1 MASSMKDLFGFIAKD
16 DSLRT
21 EGQILRLSLGLI
33 EVKPQVRKHF
43 DEEELKALAESI
55 KAVGLQEP
63 LTVMEED
70 PHSHKYTL
78 VNGERRY
85 RALKLI
91 YGDDFQNTMV
101 ECYVR
106 AKPVEENH
114 KKLLQIVDNEVRS
127 GLTVSE
133 LVSTIRYLERNGIK
147 RKEIAKALGGV
158 TSAKMT
164 KLYALADYDCPA
176 FLEPLMSMTTSYQ
189 NLYLLR
195 NLAKKYPDEVKNF
208 CIECVEEGVFSE
220 TQMNTLRAK
229 IKEIE
234 SPDINSEKSVD
245 PDHTSDTNKDKEES
259 SSPVKENEPTVPKEA
274 SEADS
279 QEAKSVQNPWKASQT
294 TSGEKTVASEQENS
308 SDPEES
314 EGTLEDSEKRQ
325 GYSETNERDDYDDPS
340 VFDEGDETAETHL
353 PRGES
358 TSKPEKQETK
368 PPKKL
373 CGIRTILAF
382 DQAANKLIC
391 VLDDY
396 TQVEVSPSQLKVKL

>member
-91 YGDDFQNTMV
+91 YGEDFQNTMV

-220 TQMNTLRAK
+220 TQMNALRAK

-234 SPDINSEKSVD
+234 SPDFTAEKSVD
-245 PDHTSDTNKDKEES
+245 PDRTSDTTKEES
-259 SSPVKENEPTVPKEA
+259 SSVVKENDPTAPKET
-274 SEADS
+274 SEADT
-279 QEAKSVQNPWKASQT
+279 QETKSVQNPWKASQT
-294 TSGEKTVASEQENS
+294 ISGEKTVAVEQENS
-308 SDPEES
+308 GDPEES
-314 EGTLEDSEKRQ
+314 EGFREDGEERQ
-325 GYSETNERDDYDDPS
+325 GYSEINERDDYDDPS
-340 VFDEGDETAETHL
+340 VNDEGNETAETRL

-373 CGIRTILAF
+373 CGVRTILAF
-382 DQAANKLIC
+382 DQAANQLIC

-396 TQVEVSPSQLKVKL
+396 TQVEVSPSQLKVKI

>member
-33 EVKPQVRKHF
+33 EVKPQVRKHS

-91 YGDDFQNTMV
+91 YGEDFQNTMV

-220 TQMNTLRAK
+220 TQMNALRAK

-234 SPDINSEKSVD
+234 SPDFTAEKSVD
-245 PDHTSDTNKDKEES
+245 PDRTSDTSKEES
-259 SSPVKENEPTVPKEA
+259 SSVVKENDPTAPKET
-274 SEADS
+274 SEADT
-279 QEAKSVQNPWKASQT
+279 QETKSVQNPWKASQT
-294 TSGEKTVASEQENS
+294 ISGEKTVAVEQENS
-308 SDPEES
+308 GDPEES
-314 EGTLEDSEKRQ
+314 EGFREDGEERQ
-325 GYSETNERDDYDDPS
+325 GYSEINERDDYDDPS
-340 VFDEGDETAETHL
+340 VNDEGNETAETRL

-373 CGIRTILAF
+373 CGVRTILAF
-382 DQAANKLIC
+382 DQAANQLIC

-396 TQVEVSPSQLKVKL
+396 TQVEVSPSQLKVKI

>member
-1 MASSMKDLFGFIAKD
+1 MKDLFGFIAKD

-21 EGQILRLSLGLI
+21 EGQILRLNLGLI

-78 VNGERRY
+78 VNGERRF

-127 GLTVSE
+127 GLMVSE

-208 CIECVEEGVFSE
+208 CIGCVEEGVFSE
-220 TQMNTLRAK
+220 TQMNALRAK

-234 SPDINSEKSVD
+234 SPNITAEKSVN
-245 PDHTSDTNKDKEES
+245 PDRTSDTSKEES
-259 SSPVKENEPTVPKEA
+259 SSVVKENDPTSPKET

-279 QEAKSVQNPWKASQT
+279 QETKSVQNPWKASQT
-294 TSGEKTVASEQENS
+294 ISGEKAVAIEQENS

-314 EGTLEDSEKRQ
+314 EGSLEDSEKRQ

>member
-91 YGDDFQNTMV
+91 YGEDFQNTMV

-220 TQMNTLRAK
+220 TQMNALRAK

-234 SPDINSEKSVD
+234 SPDFTAEKSVD
-245 PDHTSDTNKDKEES
+245 PDRTSDTSKEES
-259 SSPVKENEPTVPKEA
+259 SSVVKENDPTAPKET
-274 SEADS
+274 SEADT
-279 QEAKSVQNPWKASQT
+279 QETKSVQNPWKASQT
-294 TSGEKTVASEQENS
+294 ISGEKTVAVEQENS
-308 SDPEES
+308 GDPEES
-314 EGTLEDSEKRQ
+314 EGFREDGEERQ
-325 GYSETNERDDYDDPS
+325 GYSEINERDDYDDPS
-340 VFDEGDETAETHL
+340 VNDEGNETAETRL
-353 PRGES
+353 PRGER

-373 CGIRTILAF
+373 CGVRTILAF
-382 DQAANKLIC
+382 DQAANQLIC

-396 TQVEVSPSQLKVKL
+396 TQVEVSPSQLKVKI

>member
-43 DEEELKALAESI
+43 DVEELKALAESI

-220 TQMNTLRAK
+220 TQMNALRAK

-259 SSPVKENEPTVPKEA
+259 SSPVKENESTVPKEA

-294 TSGEKTVASEQENS
+294 ISGEQLVASEQENS

-314 EGTLEDSEKRQ
+314 EGLREDGEERQ
-325 GYSETNERDDYDDPS
+325 GYSETNGRDDYEEPS
-340 VFDEGDETAETHL
+340 VNDEEDETRETRL

-373 CGIRTILAF
+373 CGVRTILAF

-396 TQVEVSPSQLKVKL
+396 TQVEVSPGQLKVKI

>member
-127 GLTVSE
+127 GLMVSE

-208 CIECVEEGVFSE
+208 CIECVEDGVFSE
-220 TQMNTLRAK
+220 TQMNALRAK

-234 SPDINSEKSVD
+234 SPDIIAEKSVN
-245 PDHTSDTNKDKEES
+245 PDRTSDTSKEES
-259 SSPVKENEPTVPKEA
+259 SSVEKENDPTSPKET
-274 SEADS
+274 SEVVS
-279 QEAKSVQNPWKASQT
+279 QEAVQNSWKASQT
-294 TSGEKTVASEQENS
+294 ISLEETVASDQGYS
-308 SDPEES
+308 GDPEES
-314 EGTLEDSEKRQ
+314 DGLSEDGEERQ
-325 GYSETNERDDYDDPS
+325 GYSETNERDDYEDHS
-340 VFDEGDETAETHL
+340 VNDEEDETAETHL

-368 PPKKL
+368 PSKKL
-373 CGIRTILAF
+373 CGVRTILAF

-396 TQVEVSPSQLKVKL
+396 TQVEVSPGQLKVKI

>member
-70 PHSHKYTL
+70 PNSHKYTL

-220 TQMNTLRAK
+220 TQMNALRAK

-234 SPDINSEKSVD
+234 SPDFTAEKSVD
-245 PDHTSDTNKDKEES
+245 PDRTSDTSKEES
-259 SSPVKENEPTVPKEA
+259 SSVVKENDPTAPKET
-274 SEADS
+274 SEADT
-279 QEAKSVQNPWKASQT
+279 QETKSVQNPWKASQT
-294 TSGEKTVASEQENS
+294 ISGEKTVAVEQENS
-308 SDPEES
+308 GDPEES
-314 EGTLEDSEKRQ
+314 EGFREDGEERQ
-325 GYSETNERDDYDDPS
+325 GYSEINERDDYDDPS
-340 VFDEGDETAETHL
+340 VNDEGNETAETRL

-373 CGIRTILAF
+373 CGVRTILAF
-382 DQAANKLIC
+382 DQAANQLIC

-396 TQVEVSPSQLKVKL
+396 TQVEVSPSQLKVKI

>member
-91 YGDDFQNTMV
+91 YGEDFQNTMV

-220 TQMNTLRAK
+220 TQMNALRAK

-234 SPDINSEKSVD
+234 SPDFTAEKSVD
-245 PDHTSDTNKDKEES
+245 PDRTSDTSKEES
-259 SSPVKENEPTVPKEA
+259 SSVVKENDPTAPKET
-274 SEADS
+274 SEADT
-279 QEAKSVQNPWKASQT
+279 QETKSVQNPWKASQT
-294 TSGEKTVASEQENS
+294 ISGEKTVAVEQENS
-308 SDPEES
+308 GDPEES
-314 EGTLEDSEKRQ
+314 EGFREDGEERQ
-325 GYSETNERDDYDDPS
+325 GYSEINERDDYDDPS
-340 VFDEGDETAETHL
+340 VNDEGNETAETRL

-358 TSKPEKQETK
+358 TSKPEKQETE

-373 CGIRTILAF
+373 CGVRTILAF
-382 DQAANKLIC
+382 DQAANQLIC

-396 TQVEVSPSQLKVKL
+396 TQVEVSPSQLKVKI

>member
-133 LVSTIRYLERNGIK
+133 LVSTIRYLE
-147 RKEIAKALGGV
+147 IAKALGGV

-220 TQMNTLRAK
+220 TQMNALRAK

-234 SPDINSEKSVD
+234 SPDITAEKSVD
-245 PDHTSDTNKDKEES
+245 PDRTSNTNKDKEES
-259 SSPVKENEPTVPKEA
+259 SSPVKENEPTAPKET
-274 SEADS
+274 SEADT
-279 QEAKSVQNPWKASQT
+279 QETQSVQNPWKASQT
-294 TSGEKTVASEQENS
+294 ISGEKAVVVEQENS
-308 SDPEES
+308 RDPEES
-314 EGTLEDSEKRQ
+314 EGFREDDEERQ
-325 GYSETNERDDYDDPS
+325 GNSETNERDDYDDPS
-340 VFDEGDETAETHL
+340 VYDEEDETAETHL
-353 PRGES
+353 PRDES

-368 PPKKL
+368 PSKKL
-373 CGIRTILAF
+373 CGVRTILAF

-396 TQVEVSPSQLKVKL
+396 TQVEVSPGQLKVKI

>member
-294 TSGEKTVASEQENS
+294 TPGEKTVASEQENS

-314 EGTLEDSEKRQ
+314 EGSLEDSEKRQ

-340 VFDEGDETAETHL
+340 VNDEGNETAETRL

-373 CGIRTILAF
+373 CGVRTILAF
-382 DQAANKLIC
+382 DQAANQLIC

-396 TQVEVSPSQLKVKL
+396 TQVEVSPSQLKVKI

>member
-91 YGDDFQNTMV
+91 YGEDFQNTMV

-220 TQMNTLRAK
+220 TQMNALRAK

-234 SPDINSEKSVD
+234 SPDFTAEKSVD
-245 PDHTSDTNKDKEES
+245 PDRTSDTSKEES
-259 SSPVKENEPTVPKEA
+259 SSVGKENDPTAPKET
-274 SEADS
+274 SEADT
-279 QEAKSVQNPWKASQT
+279 QETKSVQNPWKASQT
-294 TSGEKTVASEQENS
+294 ISGEKAVAVEQENS
-308 SDPEES
+308 GDPEES
-314 EGTLEDSEKRQ
+314 EGFREDGEERQ
-325 GYSETNERDDYDDPS
+325 GYSEINERDDYDDPS
-340 VFDEGDETAETHL
+340 VNDEGNETAETRL

-373 CGIRTILAF
+373 CGVRTILAF
-382 DQAANKLIC
+382 DQAANQLIC

-396 TQVEVSPSQLKVKL
+396 TQVEVSPSQLKVKI

>member
-16 DSLRT
+16 DSVKT
-21 EGQILRLSLGLI
+21 EGQVLRLSSELI

-43 DEEELKALAESI
+43 NEEDLKALAESI

-70 PHSHKYTL
+70 PRSHKYTL

-91 YGDDFQNTMV
+91 YGDDFRNTMI

-106 AKPVEENH
+106 AKPIEENQ

-147 RKEIAKALGGV
+147 RKEIAKALGGA

-195 NLAKKYPDEVKNF
+195 NLAKKYPEEVKNF

-220 TQMNTLRAK
+220 TQMNVLRAK

-234 SPDINSEKSVD
+234 SPDITAEKSVD
-245 PDHTSDTNKDKEES
+245 PNRTSDTSKEES
-259 SSPVKENEPTVPKEA
+259 SSVVKENDPTAPKET
-274 SEADS
+274 SEADT
-279 QEAKSVQNPWKASQT
+279 QETQSVQNPWKASQT
-294 TSGEKTVASEQENS
+294 ISGEKAVVVEQENS
-308 SDPEES
+308 RDPEES
-314 EGTLEDSEKRQ
+314 EGFREDGEERQ

-340 VFDEGDETAETHL
+340 VNDEEDETDETHL

-368 PPKKL
+368 PSKKL
-373 CGIRTILAF
+373 CGVRTILAF

-396 TQVEVSPSQLKVKL
+396 TQVEVSPGQLKVKL

>member
-91 YGDDFQNTMV
+91 YGEDFQNTMV

-220 TQMNTLRAK
+220 TQMNALRAK

-234 SPDINSEKSVD
+234 SPDFTAEKSVD
-245 PDHTSDTNKDKEES
+245 PDRTSDTSKEES
-259 SSPVKENEPTVPKEA
+259 SSVVKENDPTAPKET
-274 SEADS
+274 SEADT
-279 QEAKSVQNPWKASQT
+279 QETKSVQNPWKASQT
-294 TSGEKTVASEQENS
+294 ISGEKTVAVEQENS
-308 SDPEES
+308 GDPEES
-314 EGTLEDSEKRQ
+314 EGFREDGEERQ
-325 GYSETNERDDYDDPS
+325 GYSEINERDDYDDPS
-340 VFDEGDETAETHL
+340 VNDEGNETAETRL

-373 CGIRTILAF
+373 CGVRTILAF
-382 DQAANKLIC
+382 DQAANQLIC

-396 TQVEVSPSQLKVKL
+396 TQVEVSPSQLKVKI

>member
-91 YGDDFQNTMV
+91 YGEDFQNTMV

-220 TQMNTLRAK
+220 TQMNALRAK

-234 SPDINSEKSVD
+234 SPDFTAEKSVD
-245 PDHTSDTNKDKEES
+245 PDRTSDTSKEES
-259 SSPVKENEPTVPKEA
+259 SSVVKENDPTAPKET
-274 SEADS
+274 SEADT
-279 QEAKSVQNPWKASQT
+279 QETKSVQNPWKASQT
-294 TSGEKTVASEQENS
+294 ISGEKTVAVEQENS
-308 SDPEES
+308 GDPEES
-314 EGTLEDSEKRQ
+314 EGFREDGEERQ
-325 GYSETNERDDYDDPS
+325 GYSEINERDDYDDPS
-340 VFDEGDETAETHL
+340 VNDEENETAETRL

-373 CGIRTILAF
+373 CGVRTILAF
-382 DQAANKLIC
+382 DQAANQLIC

-396 TQVEVSPSQLKVKL
+396 TQVEVSPSQLKVKI

>member
-91 YGDDFQNTMV
+91 YGEDFQNTMV

-208 CIECVEEGVFSE
+208 CIEWVEEGVFSE
-220 TQMNTLRAK
+220 TQMNALRAK

-234 SPDINSEKSVD
+234 SPDFTAEKSVD
-245 PDHTSDTNKDKEES
+245 PDRTSDTSKEES
-259 SSPVKENEPTVPKEA
+259 SSVVKENDPTAPKET
-274 SEADS
+274 SEADT
-279 QEAKSVQNPWKASQT
+279 QETKSVQNPWKASQT
-294 TSGEKTVASEQENS
+294 ISGEKTVAVEQENS
-308 SDPEES
+308 GDPEES
-314 EGTLEDSEKRQ
+314 EGFREDGEERQ
-325 GYSETNERDDYDDPS
+325 GYSEINERDDYDDPS
-340 VFDEGDETAETHL
+340 VNDEGNETAETRL

-373 CGIRTILAF
+373 CGVRTILAF
-382 DQAANKLIC
+382 DQAANQLIC

-396 TQVEVSPSQLKVKL
+396 TQVEVSPSQLKVKI

>member
-91 YGDDFQNTMV
+91 YGEDFQNTMV

-220 TQMNTLRAK
+220 TQMNALRAK

-234 SPDINSEKSVD
+234 SPDFTAEKSVD
-245 PDHTSDTNKDKEES
+245 PDRTSDTSKEES
-259 SSPVKENEPTVPKEA
+259 SSVVKENDPTAPKET
-274 SEADS
+274 SEAGT
-279 QEAKSVQNPWKASQT
+279 QETKSVQNPWKTSQT
-294 TSGEKTVASEQENS
+294 ISGEKTVAVEQENS
-308 SDPEES
+308 GDPEES
-314 EGTLEDSEKRQ
+314 EGFREDGEERQ
-325 GYSETNERDDYDDPS
+325 GYSEINERDDYDDPS
-340 VFDEGDETAETHL
+340 VNDEGNETAETRL

-373 CGIRTILAF
+373 CGVRTILAF
-382 DQAANKLIC
+382 DQAANQLIC

-396 TQVEVSPSQLKVKL
+396 TQVEVSPSQLKVKI

>member
-91 YGDDFQNTMV
+91 YGEDFQNTMV

-220 TQMNTLRAK
+220 TQMNALRAK

-234 SPDINSEKSVD
+234 SPDFTAEKSVD
-245 PDHTSDTNKDKEES
+245 PDRTSDTSKEES
-259 SSPVKENEPTVPKEA
+259 SSVVKENDPTAPKET
-274 SEADS
+274 SEADT
-279 QEAKSVQNPWKASQT
+279 QETKSVQNPWKASQT
-294 TSGEKTVASEQENS
+294 ISGEKTVAVEQENS
-308 SDPEES
+308 GDPEES
-314 EGTLEDSEKRQ
+314 EGFREDGEERQ
-325 GYSETNERDDYDDPS
+325 GYSEINERDDYDDPS
-340 VFDEGDETAETHL
+340 VNDEGNETAETRL

-373 CGIRTILAF
+373 CGVRTILAF
-382 DQAANKLIC
+382 DQAADQLIC

-396 TQVEVSPSQLKVKL
+396 TQVEVSPSQLKVKI

>member
-91 YGDDFQNTMV
+91 YGEDFQNTMV

-220 TQMNTLRAK
+220 TQMNALRAK

-234 SPDINSEKSVD
+234 SPDITAEKSVD
-245 PDHTSDTNKDKEES
+245 PDRTSDTNKEES

-274 SEADS
+274 READS

-294 TSGEKTVASEQENS
+294 TPGEKTVVSEQGDS
-308 SDPEES
+308 SDLEES
-314 EGTLEDSEKRQ
+314 EGFPEDGEESE
-325 GYSETNERDDYDDPS
+325 GSSEINERDDYDHPS
-340 VFDEGDETAETHL
+340 VNDEQEETADSHL
-353 PRGES
+353 PGGEGS
-358 TSKPEKQETK
+358 SKTEKREQK
-368 PPKKL
+368 PPQKL
-373 CGIRTILAF
+373 RGVRTILAF

-391 VLDDY
+391 ILDDY
-396 TQVEVSPSQLKVKL
+396 SQVEVGPVQLKVKL

>member
-220 TQMNTLRAK
+220 TQMNALRAK

-234 SPDINSEKSVD
+234 SPDITAEKSVD
-245 PDHTSDTNKDKEES
+245 PDRTSDTNKEES
-259 SSPVKENEPTVPKEA
+259 SYPVKENAPTVPKEA

-294 TSGEKTVASEQENS
+294 TPGEKTVVSEQGDS

-314 EGTLEDSEKRQ
+314 EGFPEDGEEREGSSEI
-325 GYSETNERDDYDDPS
+325 NERDDYDHPS
-340 VFDEGDETAETHL
+340 VNDEQEETADSHL
-353 PRGES
+353 PGGEGS
-358 TSKPEKQETK
+358 SKPEKREQK
-368 PPKKL
+368 PPQKL
-373 CGIRTILAF
+373 RGVRTILAY

-391 VLDDY
+391 ILDDY
-396 TQVEVSPSQLKVKL
+396 SQVEVSPVQLKVKL

>member
-220 TQMNTLRAK
+220 TQMNALRAK

-234 SPDINSEKSVD
+234 SPDITAEKSVD
-245 PDHTSDTNKDKEES
+245 PDRTSDTNNEES
-259 SSPVKENEPTVPKEA
+259 SPVVKENDQTELKET
-274 SEADS
+274 SVADT
-279 QEAKSVQNPWKASQT
+279 QETKSVQNPWKASQT
-294 TSGEKTVASEQENS
+294 ISGEKTVASEQENS
-308 SDPEES
+308 SDPEKS
-314 EGTLEDSEKRQ
+314 GGFREDVEERQ
-325 GYSETNERDDYDDPS
+325 GYSETNGREDYEDPS
-340 VFDEGDETAETHL
+340 VNDEQEETADSHL
-353 PRGES
+353 PGGEGS
-358 TSKPEKQETK
+358 SKLEKREQK
-368 PPKKL
+368 PPQKL
-373 CGIRTILAF
+373 RGVRTILAF

-391 VLDDY
+391 ILDDY
-396 TQVEVSPSQLKVKL
+396 SQVEVSPVQLKVKL

>member
-91 YGDDFQNTMV
+91 YGEDFQNTMV

-114 KKLLQIVDNEVRS
+114 KKLQQIVDNEVRS

-220 TQMNTLRAK
+220 TQMNALRAK

-234 SPDINSEKSVD
+234 SPDFTAEKSVD
-245 PDHTSDTNKDKEES
+245 PDRTSDTSKEES
-259 SSPVKENEPTVPKEA
+259 SSVVKENDPTAPKET
-274 SEADS
+274 SEADT
-279 QEAKSVQNPWKASQT
+279 QETKSVQNPWKASQT
-294 TSGEKTVASEQENS
+294 ISGEKTVAVEQENS
-308 SDPEES
+308 GDPEES
-314 EGTLEDSEKRQ
+314 EGFREDGEERQ
-325 GYSETNERDDYDDPS
+325 GYSEINERDDYDDPS
-340 VFDEGDETAETHL
+340 VNDEGNETAETRL

-373 CGIRTILAF
+373 CGVRTILAF
-382 DQAANKLIC
+382 DQAANQLIC

-396 TQVEVSPSQLKVKL
+396 TQVEVSPSQLKVKI

>member
-43 DEEELKALAESI
+43 DEEELIALAESI

-220 TQMNTLRAK
+220 TQMNALRAK

-245 PDHTSDTNKDKEES
+245 PDHTSDTNKEEP

-294 TSGEKTVASEQENS
+294 TPGEKTVVSEQVDS
-308 SDPEES
+308 SVPEES
-314 EGTLEDSEKRQ
+314 EGLREDGEERQ
-325 GYSETNERDDYDDPS
+325 GYSETNGRDDYEEPS
-340 VFDEGDETAETHL
+340 VNDEEDKTAETHL
-353 PRGES
+353 PRGEG
-358 TSKPEKQETK
+358 TSKPEKEAQK

-373 CGIRTILAF
+373 CGVRTILAF

-396 TQVEVSPSQLKVKL
+396 TQVEVSPSQLKVKI

>member
-43 DEEELKALAESI
+43 DEEDLKALAESI

-91 YGDDFQNTMV
+91 YGEDFQNTMV

-220 TQMNTLRAK
+220 TQMNALRAK

-234 SPDINSEKSVD
+234 SPDFTAEKSVD
-245 PDHTSDTNKDKEES
+245 PDRTSDTSKEES
-259 SSPVKENEPTVPKEA
+259 SSVVKENDPTAPKET
-274 SEADS
+274 SEADT
-279 QEAKSVQNPWKASQT
+279 QETKSVQNPWKASQT
-294 TSGEKTVASEQENS
+294 ISGEKTVAVEQENS
-308 SDPEES
+308 GDPEES
-314 EGTLEDSEKRQ
+314 EGFCEDGEERQ
-325 GYSETNERDDYDDPS
+325 GYSEINERDDYDDPS
-340 VFDEGDETAETHL
+340 VNDEGNETAETRL

-373 CGIRTILAF
+373 CGVRTILAF
-382 DQAANKLIC
+382 DQAANQLIC

-396 TQVEVSPSQLKVKL
+396 TQVEVSPSQLKVKI

>member
-220 TQMNTLRAK
+220 TQMNALRAK

-234 SPDINSEKSVD
+234 SPDITAEKSVD
-245 PDHTSDTNKDKEES
+245 PDRTSDTSKEES
-259 SSPVKENEPTVPKEA
+259 SSVVKENDPTAPKET
-274 SEADS
+274 SEADT
-279 QEAKSVQNPWKASQT
+279 QETKSVQNPWKASQT
-294 TSGEKTVASEQENS
+294 ISGEEAVVVEQENS
-308 SDPEES
+308 RDPEES
-314 EGTLEDSEKRQ
+314 EGFREDGEERQ
-325 GYSETNERDDYDDPS
+325 GYSETKERDDYEDPS
-340 VFDEGDETAETHL
+340 VNDEEDETAENNL

-368 PPKKL
+368 PYKKL
-373 CGIRTILAF
+373 CGVRTILAF

-396 TQVEVSPSQLKVKL
+396 TQVEVSPSQLKVKI

>member
-220 TQMNTLRAK
+220 TQMNALRAK

-234 SPDINSEKSVD
+234 SPDFTAEKSVD
-245 PDHTSDTNKDKEES
+245 PYRTSDTSKEES
-259 SSPVKENEPTVPKEA
+259 SSVVKENDPTAPKET
-274 SEADS
+274 SEADT
-279 QEAKSVQNPWKASQT
+279 QETKSVQNPWKASQT
-294 TSGEKTVASEQENS
+294 ISGEKTVAVEQENS
-308 SDPEES
+308 GDPEES
-314 EGTLEDSEKRQ
+314 EGFREDGEERQ
-325 GYSETNERDDYDDPS
+325 GYSEINERDDYDDPS
-340 VFDEGDETAETHL
+340 VNDEGNETAETRL

-373 CGIRTILAF
+373 CGVRTILAF
-382 DQAANKLIC
+382 DQAANQLIC

-396 TQVEVSPSQLKVKL
+396 TQVEVSPSQLKVKI

>member
-294 TSGEKTVASEQENS
+294 TPGEKTVAVEQENS
-308 SDPEES
+308 GDPEES
-314 EGTLEDSEKRQ
+314 EGFREDGEERQ
-325 GYSETNERDDYDDPS
+325 GYSEINERDDYDDPS
-340 VFDEGDETAETHL
+340 VNDEGNETAETCL

-373 CGIRTILAF
+373 CGVRTILAF
-382 DQAANKLIC
+382 DQAANQLIC

-396 TQVEVSPSQLKVKL
+396 TQVEVSPSQLKVKI

>member
-127 GLTVSE
+127 GLMVSE

-220 TQMNTLRAK
+220 TQMNALRAK

-234 SPDINSEKSVD
+234 SPDFTAEKSVD
-245 PDHTSDTNKDKEES
+245 PDRTSDTSKEES
-259 SSPVKENEPTVPKEA
+259 SSVVKENDPTAPKET
-274 SEADS
+274 SEADT
-279 QEAKSVQNPWKASQT
+279 QETKSVQNPWKASQT
-294 TSGEKTVASEQENS
+294 TPGEKTVVSEQGDS

-314 EGTLEDSEKRQ
+314 EGFPEDGEESE
-325 GYSETNERDDYDDPS
+325 GSSEINERDDYDHPS
-340 VFDEGDETAETHL
+340 VNDEQEETADSHL
-353 PRGES
+353 PRGDGS
-358 TSKPEKQETK
+358 SKLEKREQK
-368 PPKKL
+368 PPQKL
-373 CGIRTILAF
+373 RGVRTILAF

-391 VLDDY
+391 ILDDY
-396 TQVEVSPSQLKVKL
+396 SQVEVSPVQLKVKL

>member
-70 PHSHKYTL
+70 PNSHKYTL

-127 GLTVSE
+127 ELTVSE

-220 TQMNTLRAK
+220 TQMNALRAK

-234 SPDINSEKSVD
+234 SPDFTAEKSVD
-245 PDHTSDTNKDKEES
+245 PDRTSDTSKEES
-259 SSPVKENEPTVPKEA
+259 SSVVKENDPTAPKET
-274 SEADS
+274 SEADT
-279 QEAKSVQNPWKASQT
+279 QETKSVQNPWKASQT
-294 TSGEKTVASEQENS
+294 ISGEKTVAVEQENS
-308 SDPEES
+308 GDPEES
-314 EGTLEDSEKRQ
+314 EGFREDGEERQ
-325 GYSETNERDDYDDPS
+325 GYSEINERDDYDDPS
-340 VFDEGDETAETHL
+340 VNDEGNETAETRL

-373 CGIRTILAF
+373 CGVRTILAF

-396 TQVEVSPSQLKVKL
+396 TQVEVSPSHLKVKI

>member
-91 YGDDFQNTMV
+91 YGEDFQNTMV

-133 LVSTIRYLERNGIK
+133 LVSTIRHLERNGIK

-220 TQMNTLRAK
+220 TQMNALRAK

-234 SPDINSEKSVD
+234 SPDFTAEKSVD
-245 PDHTSDTNKDKEES
+245 PDRTSDTSKEES
-259 SSPVKENEPTVPKEA
+259 SSVVKENDPTAPKET
-274 SEADS
+274 SEADT
-279 QEAKSVQNPWKASQT
+279 QETKSVQNPWKASQT
-294 TSGEKTVASEQENS
+294 ISGEKTVAVEQENS
-308 SDPEES
+308 GDPEES
-314 EGTLEDSEKRQ
+314 EGFREDGEERQ
-325 GYSETNERDDYDDPS
+325 GYSEINERDDYDDPS
-340 VFDEGDETAETHL
+340 VNDEGNETAETRL

-373 CGIRTILAF
+373 CGVRTILAF
-382 DQAANKLIC
+382 DQAANQLIC

-396 TQVEVSPSQLKVKL
+396 TQVEVSPSQLKVKI

>member
-1 MASSMKDLFGFIAKD
+1 MKDLFGFIAKD

-220 TQMNTLRAK
+220 TQMNALRAK

-234 SPDINSEKSVD
+234 SPDIKSKKSVD
-245 PDHTSDTNKDKEES
+245 PDHTSDTNKEES
-259 SSPVKENEPTVPKEA
+259 SSSVKENEPTLSKEA

-294 TSGEKTVASEQENS
+294 TPGEKTVVSEQGDS

-314 EGTLEDSEKRQ
+314 EGFPEDGEESE
-325 GYSETNERDDYDDPS
+325 GSSEINERDDYDHPS
-340 VFDEGDETAETHL
+340 VNDEQEETADSQL
-353 PRGES
+353 PRGDGS
-358 TSKPEKQETK
+358 SKLEKREQK
-368 PPKKL
+368 PPQKL
-373 CGIRTILAF
+373 RGVRTILAF

-391 VLDDY
+391 ILDDY
-396 TQVEVSPSQLKVKL
+396 SQVEVSPVQLKVKL

>member
-91 YGDDFQNTMV
+91 YGEDFQNTMV

-176 FLEPLMSMTTSYQ
+176 FLEPLISMTTSYQ

-220 TQMNTLRAK
+220 TQMNALRAK

-234 SPDINSEKSVD
+234 SPDFTAEKSVD
-245 PDHTSDTNKDKEES
+245 PDRTSDTSKEES
-259 SSPVKENEPTVPKEA
+259 SSVVKENDPTAPKET
-274 SEADS
+274 SEADT
-279 QEAKSVQNPWKASQT
+279 QETKSVQNPWKASQT
-294 TSGEKTVASEQENS
+294 ISGEKTVAVEQENS
-308 SDPEES
+308 GDPEES
-314 EGTLEDSEKRQ
+314 EGFREDGEERQ
-325 GYSETNERDDYDDPS
+325 GYSEINERDDYDDPS
-340 VFDEGDETAETHL
+340 VNDEGNETAETRL

-373 CGIRTILAF
+373 CGVRTILAF
-382 DQAANKLIC
+382 DQAANQLIC

-396 TQVEVSPSQLKVKL
+396 TQVEVSPSQLKVKI

>member
-294 TSGEKTVASEQENS
+294 ISGEKTVAVEQENS
-308 SDPEES
+308 GDPEES
-314 EGTLEDSEKRQ
+314 EGFREDGEERQ
-325 GYSETNERDDYDDPS
+325 GYSEINERDDYDDPS
-340 VFDEGDETAETHL
+340 VNDEGNETAETRL

-373 CGIRTILAF
+373 CGVRTILAF
-382 DQAANKLIC
+382 DQAANQLIC

-396 TQVEVSPSQLKVKL
+396 TQVEVSPSQLKVKI

>member
-43 DEEELKALAESI
+43 DEEDLKALAESI

-91 YGDDFQNTMV
+91 YGEDFQNTMV

-220 TQMNTLRAK
+220 TQMNALRAK

-234 SPDINSEKSVD
+234 SPDFTAEKSVD
-245 PDHTSDTNKDKEES
+245 PDRTSDTSKEES
-259 SSPVKENEPTVPKEA
+259 SSVVKENDPTAPKET
-274 SEADS
+274 SEADT
-279 QEAKSVQNPWKASQT
+279 QETKSVQNPWKASQT
-294 TSGEKTVASEQENS
+294 ISGEKTVAVEQENS
-308 SDPEES
+308 GDPEES
-314 EGTLEDSEKRQ
+314 EGFREDGEERQ
-325 GYSETNERDDYDDPS
+325 GYSEINERDDYDDPS
-340 VFDEGDETAETHL
+340 VNDEGNETAETRL

-373 CGIRTILAF
+373 CGVRTILAF
-382 DQAANKLIC
+382 DQAANQLIC

-396 TQVEVSPSQLKVKL
+396 TQVEVSPSQLKVKI

>member
-91 YGDDFQNTMV
+91 YGGDFQNTMV

-220 TQMNTLRAK
+220 TQMNALRAK

-234 SPDINSEKSVD
+234 SPDFTAEKSVD
-245 PDHTSDTNKDKEES
+245 PDRTSDTSKEES
-259 SSPVKENEPTVPKEA
+259 SSVVKENDPTAPKET
-274 SEADS
+274 SEADT
-279 QEAKSVQNPWKASQT
+279 QETKSVQNPWKASQT
-294 TSGEKTVASEQENS
+294 ISGEKTVAVEQENS
-308 SDPEES
+308 GDPEES
-314 EGTLEDSEKRQ
+314 EGFREDGEERQ
-325 GYSETNERDDYDDPS
+325 GYSEINERDDYDDPS
-340 VFDEGDETAETHL
+340 VNDEGNETAETRL

-373 CGIRTILAF
+373 CGVRTILAF
-382 DQAANKLIC
+382 DQAANQLIC

-396 TQVEVSPSQLKVKL
+396 TQVEVSPSQLKVKI

>member
-147 RKEIAKALGGV
+147 RKEIANALGGV

-220 TQMNTLRAK
+220 TQMNALRAK

-234 SPDINSEKSVD
+234 SPDITAEKSVD
-245 PDHTSDTNKDKEES
+245 PDRTSNTNKEES
-259 SSPVKENEPTVPKEA
+259 SSPVKENEPTAPKET
-274 SEADS
+274 SEADT
-279 QEAKSVQNPWKASQT
+279 QETQSVQNPWKASQT
-294 TSGEKTVASEQENS
+294 ISGEKAVVVEQENS
-308 SDPEES
+308 RDPEES
-314 EGTLEDSEKRQ
+314 EGFREDDEERQ
-325 GYSETNERDDYDDPS
+325 GNSETNERDDYDDPS
-340 VFDEGDETAETHL
+340 VYDEEDETAETHL
-353 PRGES
+353 PRDES

-368 PPKKL
+368 PSKKL
-373 CGIRTILAF
+373 CGVRTILAF

-396 TQVEVSPSQLKVKL
+396 TQVEVSPGQLKVKL

>member
-1 MASSMKDLFGFIAKD
+1 MKDLFGFIAKD

-43 DEEELKALAESI
+43 DVEELKALAESI

-220 TQMNTLRAK
+220 TQMNALRAK

-259 SSPVKENEPTVPKEA
+259 SSPVKENESTVPKEA

-294 TSGEKTVASEQENS
+294 ISGEQLVASEQENS

-314 EGTLEDSEKRQ
+314 EGLREDGEERQ
-325 GYSETNERDDYDDPS
+325 GYSETNGRDDYEEPS
-340 VFDEGDETAETHL
+340 VNDEEDETRETRL

-373 CGIRTILAF
+373 CGVRTILAF

-396 TQVEVSPSQLKVKL
+396 TQVEVSPGQLKVKI

>member
-21 EGQILRLSLGLI
+21 EGQILRLNLGLI

-78 VNGERRY
+78 VNGERRF

-127 GLTVSE
+127 GLMVSE

-208 CIECVEEGVFSE
+208 CIGCVEEGVFSE
-220 TQMNTLRAK
+220 TQMNALRAK

-234 SPDINSEKSVD
+234 SPNITAEKSVN
-245 PDHTSDTNKDKEES
+245 PDRTSDTSKEES
-259 SSPVKENEPTVPKEA
+259 SSVVKENDPTSPKET

-279 QEAKSVQNPWKASQT
+279 QETKSVQNPWKASQT
-294 TSGEKTVASEQENS
+294 ISGEKAVAIEQENS

-314 EGTLEDSEKRQ
+314 EGSLEDSEKRQ

>member
-91 YGDDFQNTMV
+91 YGEDFQNTMV

-220 TQMNTLRAK
+220 TQMNALRAK

-234 SPDINSEKSVD
+234 SPDFTADKSVD
-245 PDHTSDTNKDKEES
+245 PDRTSDTSKEES
-259 SSPVKENEPTVPKEA
+259 SSVVKENDPTAPKET
-274 SEADS
+274 SEADT
-279 QEAKSVQNPWKASQT
+279 QETKSVQNPWKASQT
-294 TSGEKTVASEQENS
+294 ISGEKTVAVEQENS
-308 SDPEES
+308 GDPEES
-314 EGTLEDSEKRQ
+314 EGFREDGEERQ
-325 GYSETNERDDYDDPS
+325 GYSEINERDDYDDPS
-340 VFDEGDETAETHL
+340 VNDEGNETAETRL

-373 CGIRTILAF
+373 CGVRTILAF
-382 DQAANKLIC
+382 DQAANQLIC

-396 TQVEVSPSQLKVKL
+396 TQVEVSPSQLKVKI

>member
-220 TQMNTLRAK
+220 TQMNALRAK

-234 SPDINSEKSVD
+234 SPDFTAEKSVD
-245 PDHTSDTNKDKEES
+245 PDRTSDTSKEES
-259 SSPVKENEPTVPKEA
+259 SSVVKENDPTAPKET
-274 SEADS
+274 SEADT
-279 QEAKSVQNPWKASQT
+279 QETKSVQNPWKASQT
-294 TSGEKTVASEQENS
+294 ISGEKTVAVEQENS
-308 SDPEES
+308 GDPEES
-314 EGTLEDSEKRQ
+314 EGFREDGEERQ
-325 GYSETNERDDYDDPS
+325 GYSEINERDDYDDPS
-340 VFDEGDETAETHL
+340 VNDEGNETAETCL

-373 CGIRTILAF
+373 CGVRTILAF
-382 DQAANKLIC
+382 DQAANQLIC

-396 TQVEVSPSQLKVKL
+396 TQVEVSPSQLKVKI